1 MKKISL
7 KLALT
12 LVFCLILSSGLL
24 PRPADAAGASLYLA
38 PGSGTYVIG
47 GKFSVAVKVNTGG
60 AVINAAE
67 GTISFDKDLL
77 EVAGV
82 SKGGSVFSLW
92 TTEPTFSNS
101 AGTVSFGGGVPRP
114 GFNGA
119 AGGVCTITFK
129 AKKAGTARVSFTA
142 GAVLANDGK
151 GTNILASM
159 GSGSYTVSPQVTAPE
174 GTVKPGTEK
183 PQPVETVAKET
194 DYNKPEITSVTHP
207 DQNRWY
213 KETTAKFSWK
223 LPEGVTQVS
232 IALNHLPISDPG
244 NKLDGALSDKEFAG
258 IEHGLWYLHVK
269 FYDNKKWGT
278 VAHYRIMID
287 TKPPKPFEA
296 TIKEVG
302 VGEWPEI
309 NFETTDEDSG
319 LDKYEIFIG
328 SLEKQAFTADPDKK
342 SIKLSDL
349 SVGEHLA
356 MIRALDKAGNY
367 QVAAIEFNIA
377 PIPAPVIVNY
387 TEEVR
392 PAGEFF
398 VSGTALADT
407 AVEVFIQKDNDII
420 KGSAQSDPNG
430 NWFYAYDKGLSKG
443 RHVAWA
449 EAINKNGLRS
459 EQSSKVSFLV
469 SPPVFATI
477 GNFVLNYFMVFVSLI
492 FMILV
497 IITLIFIIVAF
508 IRKKLKK
515 ETVEVEQV
523 LHNNL
528 KNLRKMIEEE
538 LGALEKYKGKA
549 GFKEEEVRTEQRIE
563 TRVGEIEKKIL
574 KEIKDVEDILK

>member
-1 MKKISL
+1 MKRIIFKSL
-7 KLALT
+7 
-12 LVFCLILSSGLL
+12 LVAVFFSAGLFGFSPL
-24 PRPADAAGASLYLA
+24 PASAAGASLYLA

-67 GTISFDKDLL
+67 GTISFDKNLL

-92 TTEPTFSNS
+92 TTEPTFSNT

-114 GFNGA
+114 GYNGA

-129 AKKAGTARVSFTA
+129 AKKAGAARVSFTA

-159 GSGSYTVSPQVTAPE
+159 GSGAYTVSPQVNAPE
-174 GTVKPGTEK
+174 TPAVETKPKPIEKEEK
-183 PQPVETVAKET
+183 PEGA
-194 DYNKPEITSVTHP
+194 YNEPEIVSLTHP

-213 KETTAKFSWK
+213 KETSAKFEWK
-223 LPEGVTQVS
+223 LSDNISQVS
-232 IALNHLPISDPG
+232 VALNGLPVFDPG
-244 NKLDGALSDKEFAG
+244 NKFDGRLADKEFSG
-258 IEHGLWYLHVK
+258 LEHGLSYLHVK

-278 VAHYRIMID
+278 TAHYRVMVD
-287 TKPPKPFEA
+287 TKPPKPFAAE
-296 TIKEVG
+296 IKEVG

-309 NFETTDEDSG
+309 HFETTDEDSG

-328 SLEKQAFTADPDKK
+328 SLERQAFTASPDKK
-342 SIKLSDL
+342 LIKLSDL

-367 QVAAIEFNIA
+367 QVAAVEFNIA
-377 PIPAPVIVNY
+377 PIPAPLIINY

-392 PAGEFF
+392 PLGEFF
-398 VSGTALADT
+398 VSGTALANT

-430 NWFYAYDKGLSKG
+430 SWFYAYDKGLSKG
-443 RHVAWA
+443 RHIAWA

-459 EQSSKVSFLV
+459 EQSPRISFLV

-477 GNFVLNYFMVFVSLI
+477 GSFILNYFTVFVGLI
-492 FMILV
+492 FMIIV
-497 IITLIFIIVAF
+497 IVTLIFIIITLV
-508 IRKKLKK
+508 RKKLKK

-538 LGALEKYKGKA
+538 LAVLEKYKGKA
-549 GFKEEEVRTEQRIE
+549 GFKEEEQKTEQKIE
-563 TRVGEIEKKIL
+563 NQVLQVEKKIL